1 MDVFDLS
8 SFVTEELDFI
18 RKQGTR
24 IGFVPTMGALHQGHL
39 SLVRRSKADADFTV
53 VSIFVNPTQFN
64 NPEDLKNYPR
74 KVDADTAFLESAFVD
89 LLFAPD
95 EQEIYPD
102 AAARNRVPQVD
113 LGALETVM
121 EGAHRPGHFR
131 GVVQVV
137 HRLFEIIRPDVAFF
151 GEKDFQQLAV
161 IRAMV
166 NQLGLPVE
174 IVACP
179 TVRERD
185 GLAMSSRNAR
195 LSPEQRAEAAVLYK
209 ALDDVRDRCH
219 EMPLNSLKAKAT
231 QLIESNGMFKV
242 DYLEIADATTLLPI
256 QSMEDAENVRCFVA
270 ATIGDVRLIDN
281 VILKTV
287 IG

>member
-8 SFVTEELDFI
+8 SFVTEELDYI
-18 RKQGTR
+18 RKQGSR
-24 IGFVPTMGALHQGHL
+24 IGFVPTMGALHHGHL

-53 VSIFVNPTQFN
+53 VSVFVNPTQFN

-74 KVDADTAFLESAFVD
+74 NPEADNAFLESAFVD
-89 LLFAPD
+89 LLFSPG
-95 EQEIYPD
+95 EKEIYPD
-102 AAARNRVPQVD
+102 AAAMNSAPDVH

-137 HRLFEIIRPDVAFF
+137 HRLFDIIRPDVAFF

-166 NQLGLPVE
+166 QQLQLPIE
-174 IVACP
+174 IVSCP

-195 LSPEQRAEAAVLYK
+195 LSPEQRAAASVLYK

-219 EMPLNSLKAKAT
+219 EMPLNALKAKAA
-231 QLIESNGMFKV
+231 QMIEASGHFKV
-242 DYLEIADATTLLPI
+242 DYLEIADSTNL
-256 QSMEDAENVRCFVA
+256 QSIHAMEDAENVRCFVA
-270 ATIGDVRLIDN
+270 ATTGDVRLIDN